1 MPLNVRQSIK
11 CMLWYIEI
19 KKGVLKVMKKR
30 TLRLINYIFIIAIL
44 LGTMYLDKV
53 QAYSCDLFNE
63 NIFSDTSY
71 SYSCESTPD
80 ASFNSNIRYNHECRV
95 FATPEPSI
103 DDSRPCTTQTLGN
116 PNSNISET
124 INIRTGIRYSARI
137 NAMLISAYYNAD
149 NNPVSYTHLRAHET

>member
-1 MPLNVRQSIK
+1 M
-11 CMLWYIEI
+11 
-19 KKGVLKVMKKR
+19 MKKR

-103 DDSRPCTTQTLGN
+103 DDSRPCTTQ
-116 PNSNISET
+116 
-124 INIRTGIRYSARI
+124 
-137 NAMLISAYYNAD
+137 MLVILTQIYQKA
-149 NNPVSYTHLRAHET
+149 LI

>member
-1 MPLNVRQSIK
+1 M
-11 CMLWYIEI
+11 
-19 KKGVLKVMKKR
+19 MKKR

-53 QAYSCDLFNE
+53 QAYSCDLFKE

-103 DDSRPCTTQTLGN
+103 DDSRPCTTQMLGN
-116 PNSNISET
+116 PNSNISES

-149 NNPVSYTHLRAHET
+149 NNHEHYFTYNRSTENLFSILTVVVDYIHNMDGEK

>member
-103 DDSRPCTTQTLGN
+103 DDSRPCTTQMLG
-116 PNSNISET
+116 
-124 INIRTGIRYSARI
+124 
-137 NAMLISAYYNAD
+137 
-149 NNPVSYTHLRAHET
+149 